1 MDCACL
7 WLLVWFDSYL
17 WFGGVALLVG
27 LLCDLI
33 ALFLGVDYCVAG

>member
-27 LLCDLI
+27 LLCDLVV
-33 ALFLGVDYCVAG
+33 LFLGVDYCVAG